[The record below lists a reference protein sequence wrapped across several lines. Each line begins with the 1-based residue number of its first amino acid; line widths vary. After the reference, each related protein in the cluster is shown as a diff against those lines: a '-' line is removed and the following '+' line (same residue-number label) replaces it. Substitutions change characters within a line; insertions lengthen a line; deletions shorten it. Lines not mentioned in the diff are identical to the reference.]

1 MDDMVQQLSAQDAQF
16 LYLETA
22 NNLTHIM
29 GAYVYDPATAP
40 GGKVRFKDI
49 IRHVESRIHTSPLF
63 KRRLYRLP
71 LDIDHPYWVEDEH
84 FDIEAHMTHAR
95 LPEPGDWRQFCIAT
109 ARYFSKPMD
118 MNRPLWDVYVI
129 EGLDRI
135 PGIAPGSFAMLHRV
149 HHAAVDGASGAH
161 AFIAMSDIDPN
172 GTPAIQAP
180 PPEFELGKEPS
191 PTEVLTRAWSAS
203 MQSPV
208 KFMNA
213 LMKMSPA
220 ILSAAR
226 KTVTEG
232 GTTAGVPNTRFNVP
246 VGPHKMFDATTVA
259 LSDCALIRKKVDGST
274 VNDVVLATCGGALRK
289 YLAHHN
295 ELPEESVVAVAPV
308 NLRGKGGTAK
318 VPGNQV
324 SAMSV
329 PIRSD
334 IADPLERL
342 AAVRDY
348 TVEAKEAKAGISA
361 RVMTDLSQHIPGAT
375 MAAVARIL
383 TNERFA
389 VRQTNLFISNVPGA
403 QVPLYMAGAK
413 LTHQYGMAPLANNM
427 GLFIATPSYNG
438 RIAFSIISER
448 AIMPDIAFFRE
459 CIDESF
465 AELLAAAPRDG
476 GYALGQSKP
485 AKTKMVKAK
494 PVAEAAAKPVAK
506 PKAKAKPAA
515 TAKPAKVA
523 TKAAAK
529 PKVAA
534 KKLAKP
540 KSPRKA

>member
-1 MDDMVQQLSAQDAQF
+1 M
-16 LYLETA
+16 ETA

-49 IRHVESRIHTSPLF
+49 IAHIEGRVHTSPLF

-71 LDIDHPYWVEDEH
+71 GDIDHPYWVEDEH
-84 FDIEAHMTHAR
+84 FDIEAHMSHAR

-161 AFIAMSDIDPN
+161 AFIAMSDIDPA

-180 PPEFELGKEPS
+180 PPEFELGREPS
-191 PTEVLTRAWSAS
+191 TAEVLTRAWSAS

-220 ILSAAR
+220 ILQAAR
-226 KTVTEG
+226 KTVSEG

-246 VGPHKMFDATTVA
+246 VGPHKMFDATTVS
-259 LSDCALIRKKVDGST
+259 LSDCAIIRKKVEGAT

-289 YLAHHN
+289 YLAHHG
-295 ELPEESVVAVAPV
+295 ELPDESLVAVAPI
-308 NLRGKGGTAK
+308 NRRGKESGAGKAST
-318 VPGNQV
+318 PGNQV

-348 TVEAKEAKAGISA
+348 TVQAKEAKTGISA

-403 QVPLYMAGAK
+403 QVPLYMAGAR

-438 RIAFSIISER
+438 HISFSIISER
-448 AIMPDIAFFRE
+448 AIMPDIAFFRQ
-459 CIDESF
+459 CIDDSF
-465 AELLAAAPRDG
+465 AEMLGAAPREG
-476 GYALGQSKP
+476 GYAP
-485 AKTKMVKAK
+485 
-494 PVAEAAAKPVAK
+494 EAAPAPATSPAPKRKAATS
-506 PKAKAKPAA
+506 KAKAP
-515 TAKPAKVA
+515 P
-523 TKAAAK
+523 
-529 PKVAA
+529 AA

-540 KSPRKA
+540 RAARKGKSA

>member
-1 MDDMVQQLSAQDAQF
+1 MMVQQLSAQDAQF

-29 GAYVYDPATAP
+29 GAYIYDPATAP

-49 IRHVESRIHTSPLF
+49 IAHVESRVHTSPLF

-71 LDIDHPYWVEDEH
+71 GDIDHPYWVEDEH
-84 FDIEAHMTHAR
+84 FDVEAHMSHAR
-95 LPEPGDWRQFCIAT
+95 LPEPGDWRQFCIAV

-135 PGIAPGSFAMLHRV
+135 PGVAPGSFAMLHRV

-161 AFIAMSDIDPN
+161 AFIAMSDIDAK

-180 PPEFELGKEPS
+180 PPEFELGKSPS
-191 PTEVLTRAWSAS
+191 PTEILTRAWSSS

-213 LMKMSPA
+213 LLKMSPA
-220 ILSAAR
+220 ILQAAR
-226 KTVTEG
+226 KTMAD
-232 GTTAGVPNTRFNVP
+232 GTMAAGVPATRFNVP
-246 VGPHKMFDATTVA
+246 VGPHKMFDATTVSLA
-259 LSDCALIRKKVDGST
+259 DCALIRQKVEGAT

-289 YLAHHN
+289 YLEHHG
-295 ELPEESVVAVAPV
+295 ELPEDSLVAVAPI
-308 NLRGKGGTAK
+308 NRRGKEAGTGKAST
-318 VPGNQV
+318 PGNQV

-329 PIRSD
+329 PIRTD

-342 AAVRDY
+342 ASVRDY
-348 TVEAKEAKAGISA
+348 TVEAKEAKTGISA

-389 VRQTNLFISNVPGA
+389 VRSTNLFISNVPGA
-403 QVPLYMAGAK
+403 QVPLFMAGAK

-438 RIAFSIISER
+438 RISFSIISER
-448 AIMPDIAFFRE
+448 AIMPDIAFFRQ
-459 CIDESF
+459 CIDDSF
-465 AELLAAAPRDG
+465 AEMLKATPRAG
-476 GYALGQSKP
+476 GYAAKPTAAPAKKIAKP
-485 AKTKMVKAK
+485 AAKAA
-494 PVAEAAAKPVAK
+494 PA
-506 PKAKAKPAA
+506 AKAKPAA
-515 TAKPAKVA
+515 AAKPSKAPAKPAAKHKGA
-523 TKAAAK
+523 KAAA
-529 PKVAA
+529 P

-540 KSPRKA
+540 KAPRKGR

>member
-1 MDDMVQQLSAQDAQF
+1 MVQQLSAQDAQF
-16 LYLETA
+16 LYIETA

-29 GAYVYDPATAP
+29 GVYIYDPATAP
-40 GGKVRFKDI
+40 AGKVRFKDI
-49 IRHVESRIHTSPLF
+49 IRHVESRVHTSPLF

-71 LDIDHPYWVEDEH
+71 GDIDHPYWVEDEH
-84 FDIEAHMTHAR
+84 FDIEAHMSHAR

-118 MNRPLWDVYVI
+118 MNRPLWDIYVI

-135 PGIAPGSFAMLHRV
+135 PGVPPGSFAMLHRV

-172 GTPAIQAP
+172 GTPAIDAP
-180 PPEFELGKEPS
+180 PPEFDLGRP
-191 PTEVLTRAWSAS
+191 PTPAEVLTRAWSAS

-220 ILSAAR
+220 ILQAAR
-226 KTVTEG
+226 KTMTD
-232 GTTAGVPNTRFNVP
+232 GTMTAGVPETRFNVP
-246 VGPHKMFDATTVA
+246 VGPHKMFDGTSVSLA
-259 LSDCALIRKKVDGST
+259 DCSLIRKKVEGAT

-289 YLAHHN
+289 YLDHHG
-295 ELPEESVVAVAPV
+295 ELPKDSLVAVAPI
-308 NLRGKGGTAK
+308 NRRGKEGGAGKAST
-318 VPGNQV
+318 PGNQV

-329 PIRSD
+329 PIRTD

-348 TVEAKEAKAGISA
+348 TVEAKEAKTGISA

-389 VRQTNLFISNVPGA
+389 VRSTNLFISNVPGA

-413 LTHQYGMAPLANNM
+413 LIQQYGMAPLANNM

-448 AIMPDIAFFRE
+448 EVMPDIAFFRQ
-459 CIDESF
+459 CIDDSF
-465 AELLAAAPRDG
+465 TELLAAQPRAG
-476 GYALGQSKP
+476 GYAPRSVAPPAKKTAKP
-485 AKTKMVKAK
+485 AAGT
-494 PVAEAAAKPVAK
+494 AA
-506 PKAKAKPAA
+506 KAKAKPAA
-515 TAKPAKVA
+515 AAKPAK
-523 TKAAAK
+523 AAARPA
-529 PKVAA
+529 PKSKTGKALA
-534 KKLAKP
+534 PKKLAKP
-540 KSPRKA
+540 KAPRKGK